1 MGVIQNSFNQVLSM
15 AAVGAGFAKKSVEE
29 NRRITE
35 GLKEQKKELGA
46 QEQVLNKDVSDI
58 DTDISL
64 AKFNYSE
71 TQKAMAETKKSRPRS
86 DEMKAIKQST
96 LESQRKSLLEYT
108 TRIGELKSQRQ
119 GLQERLDMLRE
130 KSSKVEGELEF
141 QKNKLKYGLFAE
153 GGKK

>member
-15 AAVGAGFAKKSVEE
+15 AAVGAGFAKRSVEE

-35 GLKEQKKELGA
+35 GLKEQKKELGT
-46 QEQVLNKDVSDI
+46 QEQSLNKDVSEI

-64 AKFNYSE
+64 AKFNYGE
-71 TQKAMAETKKSRPRS
+71 TQKEMAKTKKSRPRS
-86 DEMKAIKQST
+86 DEMKAIKQAT
-96 LESQRKSLLEYT
+96 LDSQRKSLLAYT
-108 TRIGELKSQRQ
+108 TRIGELKGQKQ

-141 QKNKLKYGLFAE
+141 QKNKLKYGIFAE

>member
-15 AAVGAGFAKKSVEE
+15 AAVGAGFTKKGIEE
-29 NRRITE
+29 NRRTTE

-46 QEQVLNKDVSDI
+46 QEESLNKDVSDI

-64 AKFNYSE
+64 AKFNYGE

-86 DEMKAIKQST
+86 DEMKAIKKAT

-108 TRIGELKSQRQ
+108 TRIGELKGQRQ

-141 QKNKLKYGLFAE
+141 QKNKFKYGIFAE